1 MRKDKRI
8 KLYKNTDHRG
18 ALYTKANCI
27 LKAKGKYIMLLDM
40 DDMYVQR
47 DAFSTIYTVAE
58 KYDLDILS
66 FGLLMKFVETGKE
79 MHYKILNTPIILK
92 PEIAKNVYNHTEKN
106 EIIRTGGMLV
116 NYLFKNELGKKSVKM
131 IEDKFM
137 NQIINFHDDLFIFF
151 LLIRNANR
159 FKRIS
164 RIFYF
169 VLKENALNKNQ
180 LFRLK
185 EKRKDSF
192 NWICNGCIN
201 YLEFLLNHTENSFA
215 DKAIAEKELKNWYL
229 NFRCKFNNYTKNML

>member
-92 PEIAKNVYNHTEKN
+92 PEIAKNVY
-106 EIIRTGGMLV
+106 I
-116 NYLFKNELGKKSVKM
+116 YLKM
-131 IEDKFM
+131 
-137 NQIINFHDDLFIFF
+137 N
-151 LLIRNANR
+151 
-159 FKRIS
+159 
-164 RIFYF
+164 
-169 VLKENALNKNQ
+169 
-180 LFRLK
+180 
-185 EKRKDSF
+185 
-192 NWICNGCIN
+192 
-201 YLEFLLNHTENSFA
+201 
-215 DKAIAEKELKNWYL
+215 
-229 NFRCKFNNYTKNML
+229 